1 MSNIINR
8 YIEEEMK
15 QSYLDYSMSV
25 IVSRALPDVRDGL
38 KPVHRRILFAMNEMG
53 MTYDKAYK
61 KSARIVGEVLGK
73 YHPHGDT
80 AVYNTMVRMA
90 QEFNYRYELVDGHGN
105 FGSIDGDSAA
115 AMRYTEA
122 RMKKITGELLEDI
135 DKDTID
141 FRKNFDDSLDEPVVL
156 PAKLPNLLLNG
167 STGIAVGMATNI
179 PPHNLGELVDGTL
192 ALINNRDI
200 TTDELMEYIPGP
212 DFPTGGII
220 DGRKGIREAYAT
232 GRGRLRVRGKIE
244 TEEAKSGRVSLVVK
258 EIPYQLNKSAL
269 IERIAALVR
278 EKKLTGISDLRD
290 ESDREGIRIVIELK
304 RGEEPELVLNKLY
317 KYTDL
322 QSTFGVIMLALVN
335 NVPKVLNLKQVLEEY
350 MKHRFDVI
358 TRRTRYDLDKA
369 EKRDH
374 ILQGFRIAL
383 ENIDRIIEL
392 IRASKDGNEA
402 KEALI
407 EKYAFSEVQAKAIMD
422 MKLQRLTGLE
432 REKIEQEFQELEIKI
447 KELKEILADENKIYE
462 IMKKELAEL
471 KEKYNDPRRTSIE
484 DERLVID
491 REDLIKQEKVII
503 TITNKGYV
511 KRIGL
516 DQYKSQ
522 KRGGKGV
529 STQHTV
535 EDDFVQDM
543 EIMSTH
549 DSMMIFTNK
558 GRVFNIKAYEIPE
571 SSKQARGKLIE
582 NIIKLQENEKVRFTI
597 KIKEFTSKKEI
608 IFLTQDGTVKK
619 TNLMEFQNIHSGGL
633 KAVKLREDDD
643 LIFVGVVT
651 SEDDELFIATKF
663 GYSVRTKTADYR
675 SMSRNA
681 TGVKGI
687 TLRHGDSV
695 VSGLLIKNED
705 EETILTVTENGFG
718 KRTRVNEY
726 PLQGRGGK
734 GVINFKCSDKT
745 GNIVEVKP
753 VRDDEELMAITSSG
767 VVIRTPIESVS
778 IYGRATQGVK
788 IMRTSGEEKV
798 VAIAKVKS
806 EKDEEKII
814 SDDQREELESKGE
827 VGNQS
832 SEKEDFENKY
842 MSTFENEDEEQMQY
856 ESEQGSDDSE
866 EN

>member
-73 YHPHGDT
+73 YHPHGDI

-192 ALINNRDI
+192 ALIDNRDI

-407 EKYAFSEVQAKAIMD
+407 ERYAFSEVQAKAIMD

-462 IMKKELAEL
+462 IMKKELTEL

-663 GYSVRTKTADYR
+663 GYSVRTKTSEFR

-788 IMRTSGEEKV
+788 IMRTSDEEKV